1 MSKYSHFEMCEKIFG
16 DRYKWDEHKQEC
28 TLFTRS
34 DMWDKLVE
42 QQQQIAELQ
51 KQLEEKEKY
60 TYTGKEVGE
69 IERKYDEKIDTL
81 EQQLKS
87 QPAEIME
94 KIKEQIFNH
103 FNVKNIEEYER
114 LPLLNA
120 LFTADAVAEILDT
133 ILKEYQK

>member
-51 KQLEEKEKY
+51 KQLKEKEK
-60 TYTGKEVGE
+60 E
-69 IERKYDEKIDTL
+69 IEDLKRKVNCYVDYVKNTDMRIKLDSFIIKELQDK
-81 EQQLKS
+81 LKS
-87 QPAEIME
+87 
-94 KIKEQIFNH
+94 
-103 FNVKNIEEYER
+103 
-114 LPLLNA
+114 
-120 LFTADAVAEILDT
+120 
-133 ILKEYQK
+133 

>member
-51 KQLEEKEKY
+51 KQL
-60 TYTGKEVGE
+60 
-69 IERKYDEKIDTL
+69 
-81 EQQLKS
+81 KS
-87 QPAEIME
+87 QPAEIVE
-94 KIKEQIFNH
+94 KIRKQIFNH
-103 FNVKNIEEYER
+103 FNVKNIEEYKR
-114 LPLLNA
+114 LSLLNA